1 MMSYDIVVTTCRD
14 ADMLVQA
21 RLTNEALIHQAKTSL
36 SAIAPKLSNSIVSSQ
51 LIHWTALLLDE
62 AAQAT
67 EPEALIPLSVVD
79 PASSFVAAGAE
90 STEWSHPTPQ
100 FVMAGDEYQLGPLLS
115 LKSASPL
122 STSLFARLF
131 ARPLY
136 SAHPLSRA
144 NSSKPF
150 TSAMLPILRPM
161 FTNLIRNYR
170 SHPAILTVPSVLFYA
185 DTLVAECTTLSK
197 VVRTWPGWQAI
208 HNYAEDVGSGNS
220 ACWPVLFINNSGSD
234 ALESILAGNGTGAGG
249 LFNASEATTALSV
262 VKSLLY
268 HMPPLLA
275 GHAEDGL
282 PEALSPIQPREVVVM
297 TPFGAQVKYLRTTF
311 REAGLY
317 DVNIGP
323 LEAFQGLES
332 RIVVLCTTRTRLGT
346 NDQGRDR
353 FVREDQAKGFGV
365 IGEPKK
371 FNMAITRA
379 KEGLIVIGN
388 KECLVCTGDKAWMEF
403 LAFCERNGKPHQ
415 RPPAG
420 HVQRQGRLERALRYA
435 EDLARKGDAVSD
447 MVDGISGGSPTGF
460 GYPKR
465 QKPSRHRLQGNMPSL
480 DEDMYREGMKT
491 ADEMKDSYEADD
503 GMISGGDHDQLGHR
517 DDGHEDKVQSSA
529 KHARHTQLLPAAN
542 GHIKLST
549 EGSIS
554 QKKPVLNERSSTPLV
569 QLSPNPVQAP
579 SDALI
584 DMTNTPPKSEIQS
597 GSFKW
602 PLPTSTGNNIAQGI
616 EKLDLRG
623 EKKGEDFDRD
633 PEAEYERADCTTQ

>member
-1 MMSYDIVVTTCRD
+1 MSYEIVVTTCRD

-21 RLTNEALIHQAKTSL
+21 RLTNEALIYQAKTSL

-79 PASSFVAAGAE
+79 PASSSVAAEAE
-90 STEWSHPTPQ
+90 STEWSHPVPQ
-100 FVMAGDEYQLGPLLS
+100 FAMAGDQYQLGPRLS

-144 NSSKPF
+144 NGSKPL

-185 DTLVAECTTLSK
+185 DTLVAECTTLSE
-197 VVRTWPGWQAI
+197 VVRTWPGWQAT
-208 HNYAEDVGSGNS
+208 HNYAENVGPGNS

-249 LFNASEATTALSV
+249 LFNASEAATALSV
-262 VKSLLY
+262 VKSLLC
-268 HMPPLLA
+268 HVPPLLA
-275 GHAEDGL
+275 EHAEDGL
-282 PEALSPIQPREVVVM
+282 PEVLSPIQPREIVVM
-297 TPFGAQVKYLRTTF
+297 TPFRAQVNYLRTTF

-353 FVREDQAKGFGV
+353 FVREDQAKEFGV
-365 IGEPKK
+365 IREPKK
-371 FNMAITRA
+371 FNVAITRA

-388 KECLVCTGDKAWMEF
+388 KECLVCTGDEAWMEF
-403 LAFCERNGKPHQ
+403 LAFCERNGKPRQ
-415 RPPAG
+415 RPRAG

-435 EDLARKGDAVSD
+435 EDLAKKGDEVSYV
-447 MVDGISGGSPTGF
+447 VDGMSGGPPTGF

-491 ADEMKDSYEADD
+491 ADEMKNSYEADD
-503 GMISGGDHDQLGHR
+503 GMTSGDDHDQLGHR
-517 DDGHEDKVQSSA
+517 DDGNEDKAQSPA
-529 KHARHTQLLPAAN
+529 KHVRHTQLLPVAN

-554 QKKPVLNERSSTPLV
+554 QKKPALNGRSSAPIV
-569 QLSPNPVQAP
+569 QLPPNLVQAP
-579 SDALI
+579 SDDLI
-584 DMTNTPPKSEIQS
+584 GMTNTPPKSGIQF
-597 GSFKW
+597 GSFEL
-602 PLPTSTGNNIAQGI
+602 PLPTSTGNNIAQGM
-616 EKLDLRG
+616 EKRDLRG
-623 EKKGEDFDRD
+623 KKKGGDFDRD